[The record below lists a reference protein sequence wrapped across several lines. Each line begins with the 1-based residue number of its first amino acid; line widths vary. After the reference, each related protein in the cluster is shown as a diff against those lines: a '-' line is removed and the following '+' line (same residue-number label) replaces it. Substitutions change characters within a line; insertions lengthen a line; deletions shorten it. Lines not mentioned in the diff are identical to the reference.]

1 MQCSKRIA
9 IRGLASTACGACL
22 LLAPATGC
30 GRGQGPARTPA
41 NTTVTTNT
49 TTSTPAST
57 PGFTFPYKKGDV
69 TIARVS
75 WDEGRAVSLTLYDVK
90 GFRCETFNPDG
101 TPNLLLEAPTC
112 LFNLN
117 TTNASSS
124 GSLTVTQSG
133 DAFSLTGVGF
143 NWNHSSQR
151 LQISNDVH
159 AVFRLKSPGALLPL
173 SP

>member
-1 MQCSKRIA
+1 MTRSTRITA
-9 IRGLASTACGACL
+9 LSVAAAAGVACVILALSTNRGQTP
-22 LLAPATGC
+22 APA
-30 GRGQGPARTPA
+30 PVPDP
-41 NTTVTTNT
+41 TNAPPV
-49 TTSTPAST
+49 S
-57 PGFTFPYKKGDV
+57 PGYTFPYKRGDLV
-69 TIARVS
+69 IARVS

-101 TPNLLLEAPTC
+101 TPNLVLEAPTC
-112 LFNLN
+112 LFNLS

-124 GSLTVTQSG
+124 GPLTVTQAG
-133 DAFSLTGVGF
+133 DAFSLTGDGF

-151 LQISNDVH
+151 LQISNNVH